1 MSVFARL
8 VIVKMMIKM
17 KNRSHGHDKNSPAVT
32 GKIYGTDSSF
42 HGIAHNTKSLIS
54 IFQEFSSSINKAF
67 ILAGGLDTRL
77 SFYEV

>member
-1 MSVFARL
+1 
-8 VIVKMMIKM
+8 MIKM

-67 ILAGGLDTRL
+67 IWAGWTLGYHSMKFRQFADI
-77 SFYEV
+77 S